1 MATVLLVEDH
11 QDTRQMYAEYMGLQY
26 EVLEAGNGEEAMRQM
41 AARRPDVVVTDV
53 SLPDFDGFE
62 LVARMH
68 RLSALTDIPVI
79 GLSGYGGHAYEQ
91 RAREVGCALLL
102 QKPCLPDTLANAVA
116 EVLGASL
123 ARRQK
128 A

>member
-1 MATVLLVEDH
+1 
-11 QDTRQMYAEYMGLQY
+11 MGLQY
-26 EVLEAGNGEEAMRQM
+26 EVLEAACGAEAMRQM
-41 AARRPDVVVTDV
+41 AARRPDLIVTDV

-62 LVARMH
+62 LVARM
-68 RLSALTDIPVI
+68 REEPTLATVPVI
-79 GLSGYGGHAYEQ
+79 GLSGYGGYAHEQ

-116 EVLGASL
+116 EILGVSVS
-123 ARRQK
+123 RRQK